1 MRLLVSVRNATEAGA
16 AVIGGA
22 EIIDAKEPMATSSIA
37 PVSALAMREI
47 RDEVPNTIKMSAAL
61 GDVSRSQ
68 DLDDAFGRVTVPLAF
83 VKLGF
88 RNVPDLPRV
97 TELLRDAV
105 QRATLLPGK
114 PAVIAV
120 GYSDYARVH
129 SVSPMDL
136 PKIIVET
143 GADGLLLDTACKDM
157 GSTFQLLTP
166 AFLEVLSDR
175 CEAEELTL
183 AIGGGLTKDDV
194 ERASAFGATI
204 FGVRGA
210 ACDGGRNGTV
220 REALVSDL
228 AQAVRKE
235 RAAM

>member
-1 MRLLVSVRNATEAGA
+1 MRLLVSVRNAAEAGA

-37 PVSALAMREI
+37 PVSALKLREI
-47 RDEVPNTIKMSAAL
+47 RDEVPSTIKMSAAL
-61 GDVSRSQ
+61 GDVTRTS
-68 DLDDAFGRVTVPLAF
+68 DLDDALGRIQVPLAF

-88 RNVPDLPRV
+88 RAVDDATVVRQ
-97 TELLRDAV
+97 LLRDAV
-105 QRATLLPGK
+105 RRAAELPGK

-120 GYSDYARVH
+120 AYADYARVH
-129 SVSPMDL
+129 SLSPMEL
-136 PKIIVET
+136 PRIVTET

-166 AFLEVLSDR
+166 PFLEVLSDR

-183 AIGGGLTKDDV
+183 AIGGGLGKDDV

-228 AQAVRKE
+228 AQAIRRE
-235 RAAM
+235 RAPM